1 MKVSVTRQIPL
12 PQIPSASG
20 IERAGDHYFVIGDD
34 TPYLFRLNPAFQP
47 GEKIE
52 LFKAVTGNTGRIR
65 KKDKADLES
74 LTLIKSGTSYFLLA
88 LGSGSRRENRDVAY
102 LVELTTLKVSSI
114 RVSRFFD
121 CLRSLLKS
129 RYASE
134 LNIEASVFF
143 RQKLYLFQRGNVS
156 GFNIIVSIPFNDF
169 LHFDENENDSAT
181 FSLHEVTLPV
191 LHGLQAGFSGACL
204 MSDSDTVLFTAS
216 LEQTSNALVD
226 GPSGGSF
233 AGFLHL
239 GQMDSGVSDIALIQ
253 YEAKTFMGKVES
265 VTDVRSIDKNIVQ
278 AIAVC
283 DEDGN
288 PSSLLQ
294 LTIEQ

>member
-34 TPYLFRLNPAFQP
+34 APYLFRLNPAFQP

-74 LTLIKSGTSYFLLA
+74 LTLINSGTSYFLLA
-88 LGSGSRRENRDVAY
+88 LGSGSRRESRDVAY

-114 RVSRFFD
+114 RVTRFFD
-121 CLRSLLKS
+121 CLRSMFKS

-143 RQKLYLFQRGNVS
+143 REKLYLFQRGNVS
-156 GFNIIVSIPFNDF
+156 GFNLIVSISFDDF
-169 LHFDENENDSAT
+169 LHFDENDSAT
-181 FSLHEVTLPV
+181 FSLQEVTLPV

-216 LEQTSNALVD
+216 LEQTSNALDD

-233 AGFLHL
+233 AGFLNL

-253 YEAKTFMGKVES
+253 YEAKPFMGKVES
-265 VTDVRSIDKNIVQ
+265 VTDVRSIDENIVQ